1 MKVSILG
8 ASGYIGGELLRL
20 ILTHPEAELFYS
32 GSNSQAGK
40 YIHKVHPNLRGLT
53 MSKMEKYNVS
63 KAVEA
68 DVVFTALPHGQSMD
82 IINELFLTGVKI
94 IDLSADFRLRDHKIY
109 NKYYREHKYPELLTK
124 SVYGLPEIYRSKIKS
139 SQLIANPGCN
149 AMASILALMPIIHL
163 VDTKHIISD
172 VKVGSSAAGVLPNL
186 STHHPERTNVVRPYN
201 PVGHRHTGEIEQ
213 ELSLKAG
220 KKIIVGMTPH
230 AVDLVRGIL
239 CTAYTYPISELDDK
253 DIWKSIRDTYHN
265 EPFIRIVKEKK
276 GLYNLPNPKIVIGS
290 NFCDVGFENDIE
302 KGRLIMFSAI
312 DNLIKGGSGNAVQNM
327 NIMFGIDEKAGLLSP
342 SLHP

>member
-109 NKYYREHKYPELLTK
+109 NK
-124 SVYGLPEIYRSKIKS
+124 
-139 SQLIANPGCN
+139 
-149 AMASILALMPIIHL
+149 
-163 VDTKHIISD
+163 
-172 VKVGSSAAGVLPNL
+172 
-186 STHHPERTNVVRPYN
+186 
-201 PVGHRHTGEIEQ
+201 
-213 ELSLKAG
+213 
-220 KKIIVGMTPH
+220 
-230 AVDLVRGIL
+230 
-239 CTAYTYPISELDDK
+239 
-253 DIWKSIRDTYHN
+253 
-265 EPFIRIVKEKK
+265 
-276 GLYNLPNPKIVIGS
+276 
-290 NFCDVGFENDIE
+290 
-302 KGRLIMFSAI
+302 
-312 DNLIKGGSGNAVQNM
+312 
-327 NIMFGIDEKAGLLSP
+327 
-342 SLHP
+342 